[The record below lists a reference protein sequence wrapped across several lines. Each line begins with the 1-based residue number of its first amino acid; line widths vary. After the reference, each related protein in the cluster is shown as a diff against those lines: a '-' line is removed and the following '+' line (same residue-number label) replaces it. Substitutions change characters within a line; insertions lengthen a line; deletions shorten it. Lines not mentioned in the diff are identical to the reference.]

1 LVREKDLIVM
11 TKFKIKYLCVEE
23 PASQSGLDGFRKG
36 GIYEGRNF
44 NGMYEVCS
52 QWGRNKASKLISKPE
67 FAKYFELIREE
78 QTLAHTAVTA

>member
-1 LVREKDLIVM
+1 M

-23 PASQSGLDGFRKG
+23 PTTQSGLDGFRKG

-67 FAKYFELIREE
+67 FNKYFELVSE
-78 QTLAHTAVTA
+78 AHNLTPAAVTA